1 MTRAQQAEASRDT
14 ERQRADR
21 AEQGREAD
29 RARAD
34 VLQAKLDDVQVQLTA
49 RQEVIDAAEAI
60 RKADDARLA
69 RGRWARLRAAW
80 RGR

>member
-1 MTRAQQAEASRDT
+1 MTLSCYLETVKHLSC
-14 ERQRADR
+14 
-21 AEQGREAD
+21 GSEAD

-34 VLQAKLDDVQVQLTA
+34 VLQAKLNDMQVQVTA
-49 RQEVIDAAEAI
+49 SQQVIDAAEVI

-80 RGR
+80 RGK